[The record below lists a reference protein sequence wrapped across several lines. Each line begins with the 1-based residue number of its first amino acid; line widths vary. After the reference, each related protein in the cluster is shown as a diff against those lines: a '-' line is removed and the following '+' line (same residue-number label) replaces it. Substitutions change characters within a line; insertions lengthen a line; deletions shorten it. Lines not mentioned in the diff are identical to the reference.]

1 MVKKSE
7 ESKNPKKEVQ
17 SNNETTTTET
27 ETASDVTLKVRNNSD
42 SGLVIYGRN
51 EVRIKA
57 SSETELTLS
66 ASQAESVRKSL
77 ATKAHMIILEDSH
90 SADKA

>member
-17 SNNETTTTET
+17 SNNETTTT